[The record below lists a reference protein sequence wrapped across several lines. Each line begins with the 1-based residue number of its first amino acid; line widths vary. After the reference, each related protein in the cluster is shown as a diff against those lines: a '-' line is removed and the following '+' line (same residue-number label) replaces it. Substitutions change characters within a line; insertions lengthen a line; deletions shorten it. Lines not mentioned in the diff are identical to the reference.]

1 MPLAW
6 FNPIAASATGDSHV
20 GSGTECQDA
29 FDYCYSADREWLAV
43 TVCDGAGSCKHS
55 GIASSFVSDRF
66 SRELIKIAARLAKR
80 QFGSW
85 VTDEVLNAVL
95 TIRRELREIAKSD
108 DLKDFHT
115 TLVAVLLGPA
125 SSLGGRAGLAVHI
138 GDGAIFGGDLGHDRE
153 TSTCYLDEKFYI
165 FSPPENGEYANETY
179 FVTETQWIKRIRVT
193 PLQKTDW
200 IALATDGGCSVALTN
215 NQTPRT
221 PFLPDLITKIV
232 SADHDEY
239 HEILGSM
246 LNDPSIRSL
255 TDDDKTIVIL
265 LGNSN
270 VPKTV
275 GSFSLKSV
283 SVAVSPATLQS
294 KPKAVSAPIS
304 ENLQAQPDAHR
315 TGADRHGSTR
325 LIARLALTAS
335 IILFSFGLGLIFGT
349 QWQGP
354 VPPKVTEE
362 ASVHFEEA
370 PKKSAP
376 EAHTEPNLQPIQPI
390 PKVVRDESANEKST
404 TEKSKPE

>member
-1 MPLAW
+1 MWGFEMPLAW
-6 FNPIAASATGDSHV
+6 LNPIAASATGDSHV
-20 GSGTECQDA
+20 ASGTECQDA
-29 FDYCYSADREWLAV
+29 FDYCYSADHEWLAV
-43 TVCDGAGSCKHS
+43 AVCDGAGSSKNS
-55 GIASSFVSDRF
+55 GIASSFVSERF
-66 SRELIKIAARLAKR
+66 SKELIKIATRLSKR

-153 TSTCYLDEKFYI
+153 TSTCYLDKKFHI
-165 FSPPENGEYANETY
+165 FSHPENGEYANETY

-215 NQTPRT
+215 NQTPRA

-246 LNDPSIRSL
+246 LKDPEIRSL
-255 TDDDKTIVIL
+255 TDDDKTIVVL
-265 LGNSN
+265 LQNLAVTREVS
-270 VPKTV
+270 
-275 GSFSLKSV
+275 SFSLKAG
-283 SVAVSPATLQS
+283 SVAADQTTWQS
-294 KPKAVSAPIS
+294 IPKKVSAPVTES
-304 ENLQAQPDAHR
+304 LQARPYAQLGEAGRYH
-315 TGADRHGSTR
+315 AAQLMAR
-325 LIARLALTAS
+325 LIVHVFL
-335 IILFSFGLGLIFGT
+335 ILLSFGMGIFVGT
-349 QWQGP
+349 WWRDP
-354 VPPKVTEE
+354 ITPNKTDEVSVPSAEVPKT
-362 ASVHFEEA
+362 
-370 PKKSAP
+370 SAP
-376 EAHTEPNLQPIQPI
+376 EAHTDPNLQPMQPN
-390 PKVVRDESANEKST
+390 PKVPRDVTPKAN
-404 TEKSKPE
+404 TE